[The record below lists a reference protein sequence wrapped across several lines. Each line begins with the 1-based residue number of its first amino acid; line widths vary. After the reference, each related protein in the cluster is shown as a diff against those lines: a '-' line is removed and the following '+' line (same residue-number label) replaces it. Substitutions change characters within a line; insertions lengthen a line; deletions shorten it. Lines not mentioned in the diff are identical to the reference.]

1 MAGPLEALVAR
12 RDLLFTVAWR
22 EIKIKYKQSVMG
34 FLWALLMPMLIVG
47 AGVLVRVGFARVSG
61 QPLDPADLISVTVRA
76 VPWAF
81 VVAAVRFATASLI
94 SNANLVTKIYLPRE
108 IFPLASV
115 LAQLVDFVVAALVV
129 AVVFAVLGIGASIHL
144 LWVPVLCAL
153 LVLQVAG
160 LGMVLSAASLFFRDV
175 KYLVEAVLTFAIFFT
190 PVFYDAEFFGR
201 LEPVLLLNPVAPV
214 LEGLADVVVYH
225 RAPDAG
231 WTAYA
236 AAVGIAGAVL
246 GLGFFRRLEPYFA
259 ETV

>member
-1 MAGPLEALVAR
+1 MPVLLDALVAR
-12 RDLLFTVAWR
+12 RDLLFTLAWR
-22 EIKIKYKQSVMG
+22 EIRIKYKQSVMG
-34 FLWALLMPMLIVG
+34 LLWAVLMPMLIVG
-47 AGVLVRVGFARVSG
+47 AGVLVRIGFARVSAT
-61 QPLDPADLISVTVRA
+61 PLDPADLTSVTVRA

-81 VVAAVRFATASLI
+81 VVAGIRFATASLVA
-94 SNANLVTKIYLPRE
+94 NANLVTKIYLPRE

-115 LAQLVDFVVAALVV
+115 LAQLVDFVVASALVT
-129 AVVFAVLGIGASIHL
+129 VVFALLGIGASIHL
-144 LWVPVLCAL
+144 LWVPLLAL
-153 LVLQVAG
+153 ILVLQIAG

-175 KYLVEAVLTFAIFFT
+175 KYLVEAALTFAIFFT

-214 LEGLADVVVYH
+214 LEALADVVVHH
-225 RAPDAG
+225 RAPDPG

-236 AAVGIAGAVL
+236 AAVGVGGMVL